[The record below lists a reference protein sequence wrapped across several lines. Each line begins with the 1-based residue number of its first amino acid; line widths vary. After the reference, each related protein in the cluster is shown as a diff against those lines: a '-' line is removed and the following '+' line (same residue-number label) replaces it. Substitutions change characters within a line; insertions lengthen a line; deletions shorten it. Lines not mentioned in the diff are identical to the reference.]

1 MAGIDIFTWWNLNIS
16 TSIFYYQL
24 NVDIEQQQNTDSQ
37 FRLTAR
43 LNNTLNLPRK
53 FTLRLG
59 LRYDSPRITAQS
71 KHDGYFYTDI
81 SMKKGFKDNT
91 WTVAISYS
99 NLFNGIRYHSLTSD
113 INFVVDTKTI
123 AIPYAQ
129 IIVSY
134 LLNNQK

>member
-1 MAGIDIFTWWNLNIS
+1 
-16 TSIFYYQL
+16 
-24 NVDIEQQQNTDSQ
+24 
-37 FRLTAR
+37 
-43 LNNTLNLPRK
+43 
-53 FTLRLG
+53 
-59 LRYDSPRITAQS
+59 
-71 KHDGYFYTDI
+71 
-81 SMKKGFKDNT
+81 MKKGFKDNT